1 VNLLGYG
8 TTSREAVYIVSGA
21 LLLDSLTY
29 TVLGVFTAYER
40 GELSAIAVVVER
52 VLAAALGLGALAAGF
67 GVVAV
72 TAAYAISAAITLA
85 VALWLMRR
93 RVHPPR
99 LDLSRARRREIRS
112 GTWGFA
118 AQEVLSIGVAR
129 ADAVIL
135 SLMATTAVVGTYGAA
150 YRLLEATLFIPLS
163 LSTAF
168 SAMFTYLGPRTEPTI
183 QAVYQRALKLALALL
198 TPCAVLLLVLA
209 APVIRL
215 LYGDGFGGSAGPLR
229 LLAPAVVLVG
239 IVLLSSSLVVSRRD
253 PGVMA
258 RLFGMALAINVG
270 LNVALIPS
278 LKASGAATA
287 MLVTEVVF
295 AAVAVGLAA
304 RAVGGISPARTLGA
318 PLVGG
323 GLMAA
328 VLALLHTRPLLAA
341 LAGGVAYLAGFVLA
355 ERRLSPVD
363 LRFVVD
369 MVRRRFPSRA
379 IG

>member
-1 VNLLGYG
+1 
-8 TTSREAVYIVSGA
+8 
-21 LLLDSLTY
+21 
-29 TVLGVFTAYER
+29 
-40 GELSAIAVVVER
+40 
-52 VLAAALGLGALAAGF
+52 
-67 GVVAV
+67 
-72 TAAYAISAAITLA
+72 
-85 VALWLMRR
+85 
-93 RVHPPR
+93 
-99 LDLSRARRREIRS
+99 
-112 GTWGFA
+112 
-118 AQEVLSIGVAR
+118 
-129 ADAVIL
+129 
-135 SLMATTAVVGTYGAA
+135 MASTAVVGTYGAA

-183 QAVYQRALKLALALL
+183 QAVYQRALKLALVLL

-258 RLFGMALAINVG
+258 RLFGLALAINVA

-304 RAVGGISPARTLGA
+304 RAVGGISPARTVGA

-363 LRFVVD
+363 LRFALD

-379 IG
+379 TG